1 MILFSHET
9 HTSLKNH
16 LTASMFG
23 LTGASVLLL
32 MLGLC
37 MWPFPEK
44 LTLAMY
50 PVPNFDF
57 SLIDVPMHRSF
68 PFAIIAIRSPRISA
82 SSMEWVVKTIA
93 LPFLASS
100 MMSQTCLLVIGS
112 MPVVYKAIHL
122 VRLTCDRATRESKDQ
137 NNENFSISS
146 QVHREKPILGHQS
159 VRSQHLAGASFLRCS
174 CLLEH

>member
-1 MILFSHET
+1 MKYIRALVPRYYRQKRFFVMRDDKCQECPALLFWINIKPLFKHKRERYLYIMMVRENKMVLFSHEAR
-9 HTSLKNH
+9 TSLKNH

-112 MPVVYKAIHL
+112 IPVVYI
-122 VRLTCDRATRESKDQ
+122 TYT
-137 NNENFSISS
+137 
-146 QVHREKPILGHQS
+146 
-159 VRSQHLAGASFLRCS
+159 
-174 CLLEH
+174 